1 MSPSPP
7 LGIALAFL
15 CLGILGA
22 MPILS
27 NARPAGYDGLTF
39 AIWLTFWQLL
49 SALPLFLGEAAR
61 NRHAARK
68 RSTWAGLRGRTIAI
82 ALATGAMFGLSTY
95 MYVVAAEKAG
105 AVSAAVALQAY
116 PLFAILW
123 EALFLGKRKTR
134 AELGFTALMI
144 AALVYLITNGT
155 FRISGISWWSVYA
168 LGIPLLW
175 SVAHILLKRVLDTT
189 PITPNQVTVSRLVI
203 SGATLLLLQAAF
215 GTPGDLLRGLADPG
229 FQRAAFIMGFAY
241 YLELIIWFYAIRHIE
256 VSVASSVTVP
266 APAVTMLIAVTLL
279 GQEVARYQVLAMMVI
294 GVAMYGL
301 LFAGKLA
308 RASLKTR
315 AALPD
320 PSGQQRP

>member
-61 NRHAARK
+61 NRRTPRARGA
-68 RSTWAGLRGRTIAI
+68 WAGLRGRTLAI

-123 EALFLGKRKTR
+123 EALFLGKRKTW

-144 AALVYLITNGT
+144 GALVYLITNGT

-189 PITPNQVTVSRLVI
+189 PITPNQVTVSRLII
-203 SGATLLLLQAAF
+203 SGVTLLLLQAVF
-215 GTPGDLLRGLADPG
+215 GTPGDLLRGLADPD
-229 FQRAAFIMGFAY
+229 FQRAAFVMGFAY

-308 RASLKTR
+308 RASLRTR
-315 AALPD
+315 AAVQD
-320 PSGQQRP
+320 RPNQNRP

>member
-61 NRHAARK
+61 YRHGTRK
-68 RSTWAGLRGRTIAI
+68 RGAWSGLRGRTLAI

-144 AALVYLITNGT
+144 GALVYLITNGT

-203 SGATLLLLQAAF
+203 SGATLLLLQAVF
-215 GTPGDLLRGLADPG
+215 GTPGDLLRGLADLD
-229 FQRAAFIMGFAY
+229 FQRAAFAMGFAY

-279 GQEVARYQVLAMMVI
+279 GEEVARYQVMAMMVI
-294 GVAMYGL
+294 GIAMYGL

-308 RASLKTR
+308 RAKLR
-315 AALPD
+315 AVTALQVPE
-320 PSGQQRP
+320 GQNRP

>member
-1 MSPSPP
+1 
-7 LGIALAFL
+7 
-15 CLGILGA
+15 
-22 MPILS
+22 
-27 NARPAGYDGLTF
+27 
-39 AIWLTFWQLL
+39 
-49 SALPLFLGEAAR
+49 
-61 NRHAARK
+61 
-68 RSTWAGLRGRTIAI
+68 
-82 ALATGAMFGLSTY
+82 MFGLSTY

-144 AALVYLITNGT
+144 GALVYLITNGT

-189 PITPNQVTVSRLVI
+189 PITPNQVTVSRLII
-203 SGATLLLLQAAF
+203 SGVTLLLLQAVF
-215 GTPGDLLRGLADPG
+215 GTPGDLQRGLADPD
-229 FQRAAFIMGFAY
+229 FQRAAFVMGFAY

-308 RASLKTR
+308 RASLRTR
-315 AALPD
+315 AAVQD
-320 PSGQQRP
+320 RPNQKRP

>member
-7 LGIALAFL
+7 FGIALAFL

-61 NRHAARK
+61 NRRTP
-68 RSTWAGLRGRTIAI
+68 RRRGTWTGLRGRTLAI

-95 MYVVAAEKAG
+95 MYVVAAGKAG

-144 AALVYLITNGT
+144 GALVYLITNGT

-279 GQEVARYQVLAMMVI
+279 GEDVARYQVMAMIVI
-294 GVAMYGL
+294 GGAMYGL

-308 RASLKTR
+308 RASRSGTPVPQG
-315 AALPD
+315 LP
-320 PSGQQRP
+320 GRKRP